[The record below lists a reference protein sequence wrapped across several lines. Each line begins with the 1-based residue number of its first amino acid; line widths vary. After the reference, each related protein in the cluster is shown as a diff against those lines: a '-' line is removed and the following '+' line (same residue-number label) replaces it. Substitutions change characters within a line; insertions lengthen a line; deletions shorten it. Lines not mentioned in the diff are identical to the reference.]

1 MLDKLAGALKNA
13 AKEKTKSL
21 VKKIFTGSVPTLV
34 VLIGGACTVTALVGA
49 IVGIVSAVFSPF
61 TNKYQKDAAYTQIS
75 SYGGAYKAL
84 DDGLLELEKSGVN
97 YKTIF
102 QAFSY
107 EASSY
112 DSAAST
118 ITIPDISTGDY
129 KSYAGGANDSNKDV
143 SGEQNTVEVNWDQS
157 SFTYQY
163 RMHWQYLLTLAC
175 ISKFGDDAAM
185 EKQIEA
191 VAENM
196 NDDGVV
202 ENPDKLG
209 LSLVSADDITNMV
222 KQLNEHGLN
231 TNVEFFTQYVS
242 DDVQKWIENDGLG
255 STVNFTTDSDG
266 GQIGDPTYSY
276 ALSVRD
282 NYSNKT
288 NARGEKIFNNTD
300 YLAKSGFP
308 YSAYCYPAWN
318 NGSTIY
324 NGVDRGRTDRYL
336 SGTNVSTNMTYS
348 SDYTYLK
355 NNKYDRGT
363 SKGDY
368 SYVYYDG
375 KVYPVCLVREASNW
389 LCKWSDFEYVKVKDD
404 DKNTH
409 YELVSFKKT
418 YRIGDLIKCW
428 EDMGIDSSLYQFMF
442 DIMSQ
447 IEDVVGGTVGAEFQ
461 KAYDAYDPQTGE
473 ELTYQYK
480 NPSYYSGTI
489 SEEDK
494 EFTNSSAYAKVLNN
508 ATTSVNLEGE
518 LQAIYDQQ
526 TTKYVPSA
534 RIGLQVATVMYDG
547 KMCYQRPHYYDGEN
561 KLRKYGYYAGLW
573 SSSTKGADYYR
584 PKVPTSNIT
593 KEGFGTMLRDGNSS
607 GSNGFDDGERIGLCA
622 AGFVNFILKD
632 SIFQETRNANSDSHY
647 PTAEGVRM
655 LDIYKEAD
663 YRFQNSDE
671 LVVGDIAL
679 LSIVEGSDALEDE
692 KNNVIAY
699 YAGIEGGNHIFYA
712 CLSPDNPYS
721 DYYGG
726 SVSYVQKISLED
738 SAKYT
743 KVDLKYFCRYYYGF
757 TKEDGK
763 ADAYGYVRVVK
774 EFSTNGSTLTKQMF
788 NIYSSVSK
796 MASEYLDSSHKVNTG
811 TGDYVLCSVNRKDEL
826 LEYMNKASPQ
836 LFGDR
841 TSEVYEHILNGIL
854 ENGTGDDG
862 YCGIDFEDTKY
873 MTAYKKLST
882 GVMQLPLHSSDGF
895 TGYITSWYGWRSN
908 PTSDAHERAF
918 HNGMDLWTTT
928 GESTKVYG
936 ISEGEVVDTGYNN
949 SCGNYI
955 IIDYG
960 DNIKS
965 SYFHLSRVLVNT
977 GDKVNSDTVCG
988 YMGTTGDSTG
998 VHLHLELR
1006 DGEIHEGTV
1015 LYAHPDWGARPDI
1028 QSRKETIDPYLYFP
1042 ELDNWNLSGDLEG
1055 TRPDITRGE

>member
-13 AKEKTKSL
+13 VKEKTKSL

-129 KSYAGGANDSNKDV
+129 ESYAGGANDSNKDV

-375 KVYPVCLVREASNW
+375 KVYPVCLVR
-389 LCKWSDFEYVKVKDD
+389 
-404 DKNTH
+404 
-409 YELVSFKKT
+409 
-418 YRIGDLIKCW
+418 
-428 EDMGIDSSLYQFMF
+428 
-442 DIMSQ
+442 
-447 IEDVVGGTVGAEFQ
+447 
-461 KAYDAYDPQTGE
+461 
-473 ELTYQYK
+473 
-480 NPSYYSGTI
+480 
-489 SEEDK
+489 
-494 EFTNSSAYAKVLNN
+494 
-508 ATTSVNLEGE
+508 
-518 LQAIYDQQ
+518 
-526 TTKYVPSA
+526 
-534 RIGLQVATVMYDG
+534 
-547 KMCYQRPHYYDGEN
+547 
-561 KLRKYGYYAGLW
+561 
-573 SSSTKGADYYR
+573 
-584 PKVPTSNIT
+584 
-593 KEGFGTMLRDGNSS
+593 
-607 GSNGFDDGERIGLCA
+607 
-622 AGFVNFILKD
+622 
-632 SIFQETRNANSDSHY
+632 
-647 PTAEGVRM
+647 
-655 LDIYKEAD
+655 
-663 YRFQNSDE
+663 
-671 LVVGDIAL
+671 
-679 LSIVEGSDALEDE
+679 
-692 KNNVIAY
+692 
-699 YAGIEGGNHIFYA
+699 
-712 CLSPDNPYS
+712 
-721 DYYGG
+721 
-726 SVSYVQKISLED
+726 
-738 SAKYT
+738 
-743 KVDLKYFCRYYYGF
+743 
-757 TKEDGK
+757 
-763 ADAYGYVRVVK
+763 
-774 EFSTNGSTLTKQMF
+774 
-788 NIYSSVSK
+788 
-796 MASEYLDSSHKVNTG
+796 
-811 TGDYVLCSVNRKDEL
+811 
-826 LEYMNKASPQ
+826 
-836 LFGDR
+836 
-841 TSEVYEHILNGIL
+841 
-854 ENGTGDDG
+854 
-862 YCGIDFEDTKY
+862 
-873 MTAYKKLST
+873 
-882 GVMQLPLHSSDGF
+882 
-895 TGYITSWYGWRSN
+895 
-908 PTSDAHERAF
+908 
-918 HNGMDLWTTT
+918 
-928 GESTKVYG
+928 
-936 ISEGEVVDTGYNN
+936 
-949 SCGNYI
+949 
-955 IIDYG
+955 
-960 DNIKS
+960 
-965 SYFHLSRVLVNT
+965 
-977 GDKVNSDTVCG
+977 
-988 YMGTTGDSTG
+988 
-998 VHLHLELR
+998 
-1006 DGEIHEGTV
+1006 
-1015 LYAHPDWGARPDI
+1015 DW
-1028 QSRKETIDPYLYFP
+1028 
-1042 ELDNWNLSGDLEG
+1042 
-1055 TRPDITRGE
+1055 